1 MMVSVATPP
10 RYSVNRRVLI
20 AFAAAAS
27 LAVPTAALARTTAV
41 QTGSFDA
48 MGIGTLVAQ
57 GKLRAFG
64 TIEGTIIVRDR
75 IGGAVVKIA
84 GVRQTPKL
92 IVVGDRKVRVYT
104 LRRINDSFYVK
115 GNDIRIELRSPTA
128 TLSMSVL
135 GRGRVM
141 RLEGEG
147 TYHLNGGTEEQWSA
161 ALLPLAIEPAPRDR
175 RTPPAAGATA
185 TAEFSP

>member
-1 MMVSVATPP
+1 M
-10 RYSVNRRVLI
+10 NRRVII

-27 LAVPTAALARTTAV
+27 LAVPTAALASTTAV

-92 IVVGDRKVRVYT
+92 
-104 LRRINDSFYVK
+104 
-115 GNDIRIELRSPTA
+115 
-128 TLSMSVL
+128 
-135 GRGRVM
+135 
-141 RLEGEG
+141 
-147 TYHLNGGTEEQWSA
+147 
-161 ALLPLAIEPAPRDR
+161 PL
-175 RTPPAAGATA
+175 
-185 TAEFSP
+185 

>member
-1 MMVSVATPP
+1 M
-10 RYSVNRRVLI
+10 NRRVII

-27 LAVPTAALARTTAV
+27 LAVPTAALASTTAV

-104 LRRINDSFYVK
+104 LRRINDSFYAK
-115 GNDIRIELRSPTA
+115 GSDIRIELRSPTA

-147 TYHLNGGTEEQWSA
+147 TYHLNGGTEEQWSS

-175 RTPPAAGATA
+175 RTPPAAGPTA